1 MAILSDNDV
10 IGYAAKIDDRVM
22 ATRQGR
28 LIFFYDPEKLLKFI
42 DDLSVKGHEV
52 MLHGLGFDFLLERFF
67 LILGIFYKYC
77 LEINLAPKLKINTIY
92 KTWLVICY

>member
-1 MAILSDNDV
+1 VAILSDNDV

-52 MLHGLGFDFLLERFF
+52 MLHGLGFDFLLEIKSSGNEGLF
-67 LILGIFYKYC
+67 LDV
-77 LEINLAPKLKINTIY
+77 EHT
-92 KTWLVICY
+92 